1 VTEYLGYLAGF
12 LTVVSFL
19 PQVIRVWKTKE
30 TKDLSFRMFVLLI
43 VAGSL
48 WITYGVLTKDWP
60 VIATNAG
67 TVTFNGAILAAKIR
81 YKGR

>member
-1 VTEYLGYLAGF
+1 MTEYLGYLAGF

-30 TKDLSFRMFVLLI
+30 VEDLSFRMFVLLI
-43 VAGSL
+43 AAGAL

-67 TVTFNGAILAAKIR
+67 TVTFNAAILVAKIR
-81 YKGR
+81 FKER